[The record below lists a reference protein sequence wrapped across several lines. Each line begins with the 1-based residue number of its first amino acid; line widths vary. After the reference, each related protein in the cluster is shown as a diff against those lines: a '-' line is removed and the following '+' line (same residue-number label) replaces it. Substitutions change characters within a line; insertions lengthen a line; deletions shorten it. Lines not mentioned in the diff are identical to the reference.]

1 MNKEYTFESLNEWNS
16 GDLIWLV
23 LEMQEELKLLDKV
36 FQNYLEYNDSDEE
49 VRDLYLQ
56 IKNKK

>member
-1 MNKEYTFESLNEWNS
+1 MKSLNEWNS

-36 FQNYLEYNDSDEE
+36 FQNYLEYNDSDEK
-49 VRDLYLQ
+49 VRDLYLE
-56 IKNKK
+56 IKNK

>member
-49 VRDLYLQ
+49 VRDLYLE
-56 IKNKK
+56 IKNK